1 MRYVTMVLMLTVLAW
16 AGAATPADAASR
28 EQIDARV
35 EEALMTFYDKV
46 DQGQSLARR
55 AAGVLVFP
63 RVTKAGI
70 GIGGEY
76 GEGALIVDGETVDY
90 YSTVSASIGFQL
102 GGQRRTQI
110 LLFMTEDALASFR
123 NADGWE
129 VGVDGSVAL
138 VEVGAG
144 SDVNNT
150 TMNRPVLGF
159 VMTRGGLMFN
169 ANLEGSKISK
179 IER

>member
-1 MRYVTMVLMLTVLAW
+1 MRLVLTLSLVLMLLPAVSG
-16 AGAATPADAASR
+16 AGHAASKQ
-28 EQIDARV
+28 EIDARV
-35 EEALMTFYDKV
+35 EETLLRFYDRV
-46 DQGQSLARR
+46 DSGQSLARR

-76 GEGALIVDGETVDY
+76 GEGALIVDGETVSY
-90 YSTVSASIGFQL
+90 YSTFAASIGLQL
-102 GGQRRTQI
+102 GGQRRSQI
-110 LLFMTEDALASFR
+110 LLFMTEEALSKFR

-129 VGVDGSVAL
+129 VGVDGSVA
-138 VEVGAG
+138 VVDVGG
-144 SDVNNT
+144 GTDINNNT
-150 TMNRPVLGF
+150 LNRPVLGF

-169 ANLEGSKISK
+169 ASLEGSKISR